1 MDLISIPL
9 ILLDDFE
16 VLFLDLYILPCF
28 WVDKFIYV
36 LFHSFYCI
44 YARVTLMALFPHP
57 FGSTSK
63 GFALISSFIQILG
76 HLIALPINVSWS
88 SITIANDICTLQIV
102 PLSWVFLIWYTILF
116 LEYEI
121 VMQIVILLHSIAW
134 LRDLFMYVKFGSL
147 LNFYLSTILL
157 WNVFL
162 P

>member
-76 HLIALPINVSWS
+76 HLIALPINVS
-88 SITIANDICTLQIV
+88 
-102 PLSWVFLIWYTILF
+102 
-116 LEYEI
+116 
-121 VMQIVILLHSIAW
+121 
-134 LRDLFMYVKFGSL
+134 
-147 LNFYLSTILL
+147 
-157 WNVFL
+157 
-162 P
+162 